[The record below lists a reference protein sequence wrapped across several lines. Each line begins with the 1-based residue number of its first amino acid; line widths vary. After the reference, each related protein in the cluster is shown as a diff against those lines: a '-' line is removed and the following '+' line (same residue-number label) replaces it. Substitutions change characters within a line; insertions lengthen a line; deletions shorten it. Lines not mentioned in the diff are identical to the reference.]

1 MRINNLGPSGLNPY
15 KRQLD
20 KLDNISGDVKK
31 KADKVE
37 ISSTAKEMQ
46 QGTHLQLE
54 RQAKVDQLKLDVET
68 GNYKV
73 DPQKVAKSI
82 IDFYSKN

>member
-15 KRQLD
+15 KRQQD
-20 KLDNISGDVKK
+20 KLDHISGDVKK

-46 QGTHLQLE
+46 SGTQLQLE
-54 RQAKVDQLKLDVET
+54 RQAKVDQLKIDVET